1 MPQIDLSWG
10 ASTDN
15 YAVQDYLLERCSGGA
30 CTNFAPLATVLGL
43 TYADTDV
50 IDGTTYRYRVRARD
64 AAGNL
69 SGYSPIASATA
80 TANEP
85 APPPASSDPAFHLQP
100 GSPACHAGVYISE
113 VQFDK
118 DGRQRPNPPSIGA
131 YEGNCPLP

>member
-1 MPQIDLSWG
+1 MAPQIALAWG

-30 CTNFAPLATVLGL
+30 CTNFALLATVLGL
-43 TYADTDV
+43 SYTDTDIV
-50 IDGTTYRYRVRARD
+50 DGTTYRYRVRARD

-80 TANEP
+80 TASEP
-85 APPPASSDPAFHLQP
+85 IPSPSTESPDFHLQP
-100 GSPACHAGVYISE
+100 GSSACHTGVYVAE

-131 YEGNCPLP
+131 YEGNCPL